1 MNRRRALARLFPPLR
16 WKHLVTRATLMR
28 DMAAGGI
35 GALIVL
41 PQGIAFATLAGLPPE
56 YGLYAAMMP
65 TVVAALFGSSLH
77 TVSGPTNA
85 ISIMTFAALAP
96 LAVPGSPEYVRLA
109 FTLAF
114 LMGAFMLLLGAL
126 RLGTLVNF
134 ISQPVVIGFMA
145 GAGLL
150 IVVSQLPSLVGLSV
164 PAGTGLLGVFEQ
176 VATKLGQANPAAIA
190 VALVTVAAGLASR
203 RWRAH
208 WPYIVVAMAAGTL
221 FAALLEAVASLLG
234 FSTGLRYLGAIPRS
248 LPPLSWPLHNIAQ
261 LGELVG
267 LAVALSIV
275 ALTQSVSIAR
285 AIALKSGQ
293 RIDGNQEFI
302 GQGLSNI
309 AAGFFSGFPTSASVN
324 RSGPNFES
332 GAATPLS
339 AVFSAVVLAAI
350 VVIFAPYVRW
360 LPLASIAAVLLLAS
374 MSLIDLRRIRQTI
387 EISKPEGGVLLLTLA
402 ATLVLPLDVA
412 VLIGV
417 AASLV
422 FYLSRTSRPT
432 MRGQVPDPRDHE
444 RPFVPVEPGL
454 KECPQ
459 AKLLT
464 VEGSIYFGAVDH
476 VATHLDILRE
486 ISADQKHLLLLLRNM
501 NFVDVAGASLLAQEA
516 ARRKAIG
523 GSLYLHGLRPSVE
536 QFLAR
541 GGLLAEIGEK
551 QVFRTKAEAIATIYN
566 RLDRDICARC
576 PARIFYEC
584 QADLPSVGQTE
595 RHESAK
601 GPDWAHEQEARRK
614 RGLPRLANE
623 PGHGRRK
630 LEGEAVSQVQHP
642 ARG

>member
-16 WKHLVTRATLMR
+16 WWHLVNRRTLLH
-28 DMAAGGI
+28 DLAAGGI

-56 YGLYAAMMP
+56 HGLYAAMMP

-85 ISIMTFAALAP
+85 ISIMSFAALAP
-96 LAVPGSPEYVRLA
+96 LAIPGSPEYVRLA

-114 LMGAFMLLLGAL
+114 LMGAFMLLLGML
-126 RLGTLVNF
+126 RLGMLVNF
-134 ISQPVVIGFMA
+134 ISQPVVIGFMG

-150 IVVSQLPSLVGLSV
+150 IIASQLPALLGLSAA
-164 PAGTGLLGVFEQ
+164 AGAGFIGV
-176 VATKLGQANPAAIA
+176 LGQVGSRLGEANPWAIA
-190 VALVTVAAGLASR
+190 VALVTLLTGLASR
-203 RWRAH
+203 RWRPR
-208 WPYIVVAMAAGTL
+208 WPYIVVAMVSGAL
-221 FAALLEAVASLLG
+221 FAALLEGAVSLLG
-234 FSTGLRYLGAIPRS
+234 GSTGLAYLGGIPRE
-248 LPPLSWPLHNIAQ
+248 LPPLSWPLHDLGQ
-261 LGELVG
+261 LSELAG

-275 ALTQSVSIAR
+275 ALTQSVSVAR
-285 AIALKSGQ
+285 AVALRSGQ

-309 AAGFFSGFPTSASVN
+309 AAGLFSGLPTSASVN
-324 RSGPNFES
+324 RSGPNFEA
-332 GAATPLS
+332 GAATPLA
-339 AVFSAVVLAAI
+339 AVFSAILLAAI
-350 VVIFAPYVRW
+350 VVAFAPAVGW

-374 MSLIDLRRIRQTI
+374 ISLIDLRRIRQTI
-387 EISKPEGGVLLLTLA
+387 LASRPEGGVLLLTLA
-402 ATLVLPLDVA
+402 ATLVLRLDVA
-412 VLIGV
+412 VLTGV
-417 AASLV
+417 AASMVL
-422 FYLSRTSRPT
+422 YLSRTSRPV

-444 RPFVPVEPGL
+444 RPFVPLEPGL

-486 ISADQKHLLLLLRNM
+486 ISPDKKHLLLLLRNM

-516 ARRKAIG
+516 IRRKAAG

-541 GGLLAEIGEK
+541 GGMLAEIGEK
-551 QVFRTKAEAIATIYN
+551 QVFRTKSEAIATIYS

-576 PARIFYEC
+576 DARIFYEC
-584 QADLPSVGQTE
+584 QADLPSVSPTE

-601 GPDWAHEQEARRK
+601 NPDWAETQRARRK
-614 RGLPRLANE
+614 LGLPRLANE
-623 PGHGRRK
+623 PGQGPRK
-630 LEGEAVSQVQHP
+630 PIPDKPSG
-642 ARG
+642 